1 MVEQDL
7 TYSII
12 FDIPKDPISVDEFAK
27 GMQETLSSLEE
38 INNAIA
44 CGINTSIKVVS
55 YIESI
60 EAGSIEFKLRDDA
73 KLGKDKEAIEILSAS
88 LITVATG
95 DLSSFIP
102 SLLNRCRGAIIQIQ
116 NRAVENKE
124 KKRLIEE
131 AITKELE
138 DSGINNKLIGYY
150 LDKNRLNKA
159 IKHFSEGVKK
169 TGDNVFYK
177 SSTKEDKIK
186 INSSLADLIED
197 QNRERPEASQDPIRT
212 NLTIRVVE
220 LDLYQA
226 RNSNLPKAGSMGLI
240 KDISDKPKVLSYA
253 NDRLRYDLTKAEDNP
268 FNFTYMVDVQVKLKD
283 GKNNYED
290 HRNIQEYEILKLHGV
305 VSVEDMFEEV

>member
-60 EAGSIEFKLRDDA
+60 EAGSIEFKLKDDA

-131 AITKELE
+131 AITKELK
-138 DSGINNKLIGYY
+138 DSGINNELIGYY

-177 SSTKEDKIK
+177 SGIKEDKIK

-197 QNRERPEASQDPIRT
+197 QDEIIEEESEEPPQYINGHIIIYSPVFDATKNKWKFEYNKNIE
-212 NLTIRVVE
+212 TI
-220 LDLYQA
+220 
-226 RNSNLPKAGSMGLI
+226 
-240 KDISDKPKVLSYA
+240 DISKVDIA
-253 NDRLRYDLTKAEDNP
+253 NFILRRGKVVVGDCFK
-268 FNFTYMVDVQVKLKD
+268 VKLEIVEKKT
-283 GKNNYED
+283 KNGYKNDYSVIEVLDFISGNEQENLFEFFKKKED
-290 HRNIQEYEILKLHGV
+290 
-305 VSVEDMFEEV
+305 EENS